1 MTEKQQL
8 LKDLSTKVEENAAL
22 LCETFHLSLRSDL
35 DAEILNKLVKVS
47 ANLAEIKGEIDHQI
61 KTARSH
67 K

>member
-8 LKDLSTKVEENAAL
+8 LKDLYTKTEKNAAL
-22 LCETFHLSLRSDL
+22 LCETFHLSLHPVPDT
-35 DAEILNKLVKVS
+35 EILDRLAKVS

-61 KTARSH
+61 KTAKSN